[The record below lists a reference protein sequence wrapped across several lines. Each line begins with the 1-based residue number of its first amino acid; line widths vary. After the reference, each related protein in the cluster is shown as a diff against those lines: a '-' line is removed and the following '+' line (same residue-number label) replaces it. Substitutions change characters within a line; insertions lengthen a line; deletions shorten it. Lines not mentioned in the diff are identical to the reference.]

1 LQVNGHLPSAV
12 PTVAVAELKFRERRR
27 APRAQRRASRRR
39 NSGGGTITFGEKST
53 GGHKR
58 RAAR

>member
-1 LQVNGHLPSAV
+1 MPSAV
-12 PTVAVAELKFRERRR
+12 PTVAVAELQFRERRR